1 MSSSVTLSHA
11 STSMPTSKP
20 TRSSSGTDIHSTTSQ
35 SQLTPTISP
44 STTSSPTGSS
54 TAAPI
59 NNSSG
64 LSKKAL
70 VGVIVGPTI
79 GGLALLVIIIW
90 VTLYAIRRR
99 RNARQIP
106 ITHRRSSSPF
116 VQQMETQ
123 QYEEP
128 QNFNRGLNTTPG
140 FRLEHGE

>member
-1 MSSSVTLSHA
+1 MSSSVTLSHT
-11 STSMPTSKP
+11 STPTPISTP
-20 TRSSSGTDIHSTTSQ
+20 TRSSGGTDIHNTTSQ
-35 SQLTPTISP
+35 SQLTPTTSP

-64 LSKKAL
+64 SSKKAH
-70 VGVIVGPTI
+70 VGVIVGSTI
-79 GGLALLVIIIW
+79 GGLALVLIITWVI
-90 VTLYAIRRR
+90 LYIRRR
-99 RNARQIP
+99 RKISQIP

-116 VQQMETQ
+116 VQQVETQ

>member
-1 MSSSVTLSHA
+1 MSSSVTPSHT
-11 STSMPTSKP
+11 STPTPTSTP
-20 TRSSSGTDIHSTTSQ
+20 TRYSSGTDIQNTTSQ
-35 SQLTPTISP
+35 SHLTPTTSP

-54 TAAPI
+54 TAAPS

-70 VGVIVGPTI
+70 VGVIVGPII
-79 GGLALLVIIIW
+79 GGLAFLLIITWVI
-90 VTLYAIRRR
+90 LYIRRR
-99 RNARQIP
+99 RNVSQVP

-116 VQQMETQ
+116 VQQMATQ